1 MDRAQR
7 VHEKNSVTCLVMF
20 TLRVMIIKMSKI
32 VFVFSADD
40 SKKLVT
46 VWVKYIDASEISYLG
61 LLENHLDS
69 WVLSYH

>member
-1 MDRAQR
+1 
-7 VHEKNSVTCLVMF
+7 
-20 TLRVMIIKMSKI
+20 MIIKMSKI